1 MPMSAGLCHFGKDV
15 HGICMTAGN
24 NVYMTMFPGLSTFMG
39 KHGSETTFL
48 SLSTFRKPIG
58 CLPFQKHGSET
69 SASKYR
75 HEK

>member
-48 SLSTFRKPIG
+48 SLSTFRKPI
-58 CLPFQKHGSET
+58 P
-69 SASKYR
+69 
-75 HEK
+75 